1 VKSEALLRIEAPH
14 FVAGAIF
21 ENRDGEWKCIKAA
34 PIIRYL
40 CKTPSSEIKRY
51 LDSKGWR
58 YRWVSEYVRGIDI
71 LLDLQGEE
79 DVKKNATNAARGF
92 D

>member
-1 VKSEALLRIEAPH
+1 MRSEALLRIEAPH

-21 ENRDGEWKCIKAA
+21 ENRDGGWKCIKSA

-40 CKTPSSEIKRY
+40 CAMSSSEIKRY

-58 YRWVSEYVRGIDI
+58 YRWVSKYERG
-71 LLDLQGEE
+71 
-79 DVKKNATNAARGF
+79 NN
-92 D
+92 

>member
-1 VKSEALLRIEAPH
+1 MRSEALLRIEAPH

-21 ENRDGEWKCIKAA
+21 ENRDGGWKCIKAA

-40 CKTPSSEIKRY
+40 CKMSPSEIKRY

-58 YRWVSEYVRGIDI
+58 YRWVSEYVRG
-71 LLDLQGEE
+71 
-79 DVKKNATNAARGF
+79 NN
-92 D
+92 